1 MKVGASRCAV
11 RRTGREILQNVSARM
26 RILAGQKP
34 RFGYKV
40 LIFQDKSAIKA
51 FRVASLTAATVC
63 R

>member
-1 MKVGASRCAV
+1 MGVSHRAV
-11 RRTGREILQNVSARM
+11 RREGREILQNVSARM

-34 RFGYKV
+34 RFGYKT
-40 LIFQDKSAIKA
+40 LIFQEKSAIKA